1 MKLRY
6 IPLTA
11 LLFATTFACTKLE
24 QSLNDGFTETP
35 ASSTGGADVNA
46 LLNGTYNDLNGI
58 IHSQDRIFSLMETTS
73 DEALIPTRGG
83 DWDDNGVWRVLHL
96 HSWTP
101 IHTQMKNVFSGL
113 GAMESA
119 ALTTLAFNPNAT
131 QRAEALFIRS
141 LAQFYFLDLYGQV
154 PYRNVADYNAIT
166 PAPVLQPAEAIDT
179 LVNTLKAIIPTLPA
193 GNAPYKAS
201 PDAAR
206 FLLM

>member
-11 LLFATTFACTKLE
+11 LLFATTFACTKLD

-83 DWDDNGVWRVLHL
+83 DWDDNGVWRVLHA
-96 HSWTP
+96 HTWTP
-101 IHTQMKNVFSGL
+101 LHDQTRQVFNGL
-113 GAMESA
+113 GQLESD
-119 ALTTLAFNPNAT
+119 ALSTIAQTTDPEK
-131 QRAEALFIRS
+131 RAEALFLRTLS
-141 LAQFYFLDLYGQV
+141 QFYFLDFYGQV
-154 PYRNVADYNAIT
+154 PYRKIEEYNSLS
-166 PAPVLQPAEAIDT
+166 PAPVFKPQEAIDT
-179 LVNTLKAIIPTLPA
+179 MVATLNSIIP
-193 GNAPYKAS
+193 
-201 PDAAR
+201 
-206 FLLM
+206 